1 MDSLQTYLWSIVE
14 DYEDGM
20 PIWEISEERNIPEK
34 DVINVLIDVG
44 QFTESDF
51 AGDLEI
57 F

>member
-20 PIWEISEERNIPEK
+20 PVWEISEERNIPEK
-34 DVINVLIDVG
+34 DVINVLVDIG